1 MPQVRPRIHAIVA
14 VLRLAVMVAG
24 AAGGASITATGAA
37 LGSPLPSL
45 AS

>member
-1 MPQVRPRIHAIVA
+1 MPQIRSRIHAIVA
-14 VLRLAVMVAG
+14 VLGLAVMVAG
-24 AAGGASITATGAA
+24 AAGGASTAATGAA

>member
-1 MPQVRPRIHAIVA
+1 MPQIRPRIHAIVA
-14 VLRLAVMVAG
+14 VLGLAVMVAG
-24 AAGGASITATGAA
+24 AAGGASTAAAGAA